1 MPMKWSIEH
10 KVLSGFAV
18 ALVILAGIGGLA
30 YQSTLSFMETSR
42 LAARSQENITAL
54 AEIFSLLNQAETRQ
68 RIYIISGSERYLTP
82 RHASIDRIRTL
93 TESMRQATADDPGQQ
108 KLLAELVQRID
119 KRLLLLNGVLKAR
132 QEQGFEA
139 GRAKLLAGDGER
151 EMEAVHAIIVQM
163 EEGERVRLKRWV
175 EMSQKDAERMRAIFF
190 LAFLSV
196 AAFFGVLFV
205 LIRREMAER
214 KRAQNE
220 LSRLVTELSAANEE
234 LKNFAYIVSHDLKA
248 PLRAIGSLADWLTT
262 DQAGKLDDEG
272 REHLSLLNQR
282 VRRMDGLIEGI
293 LQYSRVGRVRE
304 TQSKVDLNQLLR
316 DVIDS
321 LAPPEHIAITVA
333 GALPTIRTEK
343 TRIQQV
349 FQNLLSNAIKY
360 MDKPHGEIRIDCTDA
375 GEDWEFS
382 VSDNGPGIEA
392 RHFKRIFQLFQ
403 TLAPRDRVESTG
415 VGLALVK
422 KIIELYGGKIWLESK
437 PGEGSTF
444 FFTLPKGAANTKGES
459 R

>member
-1 MPMKWSIEH
+1 
-10 KVLSGFAV
+10 
-18 ALVILAGIGGLA
+18 
-30 YQSTLSFMETSR
+30 METSR

-151 EMEAVHAIIVQM
+151 EMEAVHTIIVQM
-163 EEGERVRLKRWV
+163 EEGERARLKRWV

-196 AAFFGVLFV
+196 AAFFGVLFL
-205 LIRREMAER
+205 LISREMAER
-214 KRAQNE
+214 KRVQNE

-262 DQAGKLDDEG
+262 DQAEKLDDEG

-360 MDKPHGEIRIDCTDA
+360 MDKPHGEIRIGCTGA

-422 KIIELYGGKIWLESK
+422 KIVELYGGKIWLESK
-437 PGEGSTF
+437 LGEGSTF
-444 FFTLPKGAANTKGES
+444 FFTLPKHGPGAPATKSGS